1 MQAWRP
7 WTPPTQGFRRGPC
20 HPRARPSSLAIVGG
34 GLAPRCPGQAPEA
47 LSYNTT
53 QSPEPH
59 SVITY
64 HTMRFASLCCVIRAP
79 VFWGEF
85 ASGVSIQAC
94 PRKRPKRHPRPASD
108 GLPEGPRPPLPNQA
122 QEKPAK
128 TRKRPQREAHEANWT
143 VCEVTPSRRAGA
155 EAGGGGMRVETQGP
169 LLADEDYDLPRVY
182 VA

>member
-7 WTPPTQGFRRGPC
+7 WTPPPQGFRRGPC

-59 SVITY
+59 SVMIY
-64 HTMRFASLCCVIRAP
+64 HTMKYASLCCVIRAP

-94 PRKRPKRHPRPASD
+94 PRKRPKRHPRPAPAGSQKD
-108 GLPEGPRPPLPNQA
+108 PASRSQTRPKRNLRRHEKDSKEKPTSQIAVAEGKNHKARTGADRHGQA
-122 QEKPAK
+122 QTVPGPVVVY
-128 TRKRPQREAHEANWT
+128 RSRP
-143 VCEVTPSRRAGA
+143 
-155 EAGGGGMRVETQGP
+155 GP
-169 LLADEDYDLPRVY
+169 LRPARY
-182 VA
+182 

>member
-1 MQAWRP
+1 MASWGSGAFGTVRMQAWRP

-64 HTMRFASLCCVIRAP
+64 NTMRFASLCCVIRAP

-108 GLPEGPRPPLPNQA
+108 GLPEGPRQPLPNQA
-122 QEKPAK
+122 QKKLAK
-128 TRKRPQREAHEANWT
+128 TRKRPQREAHF
-143 VCEVTPSRRAGA
+143 PDRRGR
-155 EAGGGGMRVETQGP
+155 G
-169 LLADEDYDLPRVY
+169 
-182 VA
+182 